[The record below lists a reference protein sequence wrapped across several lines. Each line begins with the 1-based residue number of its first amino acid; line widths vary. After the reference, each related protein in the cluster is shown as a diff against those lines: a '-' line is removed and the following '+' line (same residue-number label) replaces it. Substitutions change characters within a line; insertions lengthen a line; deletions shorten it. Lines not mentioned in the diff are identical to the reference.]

1 MTWTLSTSL
10 ADFRAA
16 AGDFLVADP
25 ARNTVPLTIL
35 DRLVKAGPYS
45 FGLEPPRFGWWREE
59 PQGPVSGA
67 FVQTPPL
74 GVVLGVMSG
83 EAARRLAEALAGTG
97 DAAVPSVHGGKPST
111 TAFARSW
118 EQATGGRAR
127 LQRHERLYR
136 LGTLAQPEPAPNGS
150 PRLAVAA
157 DHALLVGWYA
167 AFAAE
172 SGTAT
177 SGAGFDA
184 VVGQRTAEGLLHVW
198 EDDNRP
204 VALAGL
210 SPVIAGMSRIGPVY
224 TPPELRRRGYASG
237 VVAAGSA
244 HALSQGAAE
253 VLLYT
258 DLANP
263 TSNSIYQQLGYVMVE
278 DALVLDLEPATES

>member
-10 ADFRAA
+10 ADFRSA
-16 AGDFLVADP
+16 AGDFLAVEP
-25 ARNTVPLTIL
+25 VLNTVPLTIV

-59 PQGPVSGA
+59 PQGSVAGV

-74 GVVLGVMSG
+74 GVVLGVMG
-83 EAARRLAEALAGTG
+83 GDVAQRLAEVLAGAG
-97 DAAVPSVHGGKPST
+97 GVAVPSVHGNKQLV

-118 EQATGGRAR
+118 EQAAGGQTR
-127 LQRHERLYR
+127 LLRHERLYR
-136 LGTLAQPEPAPNGS
+136 LGALAQPEPAPNGL
-150 PRLAVAA
+150 PRLAVAD

-172 SGTAT
+172 SGTAS
-177 SGAGFDA
+177 SGADFNA

-198 EDDNRP
+198 EDDGRP
-204 VALAGL
+204 VAFAGA

-237 VVAAGSA
+237 VVAAASA
-244 HALSQGAAE
+244 HVLSQGAAE

-258 DLANP
+258 DLENP

-278 DALVLDLEPATES
+278 DALVLGLEPAVEQ